1 MKLSKYEQETL
12 VNYNAEDQTA
22 VIYTRDRTVMRRLDA
37 LVNEFPE
44 VYRCIR
50 VSDIDKTY
58 EMPKAY
64 VNYRRP
70 RRLTDKQRKNAAER
84 ARKLRQK

>member
-50 VSDIDKTY
+50 VSDIDKTN